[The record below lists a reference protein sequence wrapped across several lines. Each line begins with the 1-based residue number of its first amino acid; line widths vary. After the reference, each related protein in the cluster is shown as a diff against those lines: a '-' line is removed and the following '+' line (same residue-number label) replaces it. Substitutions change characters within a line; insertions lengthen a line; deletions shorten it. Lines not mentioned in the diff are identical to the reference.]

1 MPPRKAAGAGAK
13 AQRPITSF
21 LAFKRSPDTPARAAQ
36 DSTRIDK
43 IEEHDENLLGVSH
56 QNAVCAEKAAAEPQ
70 AVGRNNSPVAK
81 RQKVALEEGKPPP
94 ADVILPSRAASNEE
108 ERARLHERFQNKL
121 VGGHAAGQ
129 EGRAAARAAAL
140 VPQPHAKLTPLEQQV
155 TYLKRQNPGIL
166 LVVEVR
172 GRIYAVG
179 FWSYMAAVSGV
190 V

>member
-21 LAFKRSPDTPARAAQ
+21 LAFKRSPDTPARVAQ

-70 AVGRNNSPVAK
+70 GWGRNNSPAAK

-94 ADVILPSRAASNEE
+94 ADVLLPSRAASNEE

-155 TYLKRQNPGIL
+155 TDLKRQNPGIL